1 MRQGDTTSVLIRF
14 SEDVSDKDI
23 KVGVYNEQD
32 QEVYAARL
40 LETGSPMELIGE
52 NTYRIVIPHAVTKK
66 WVGKYYLDVLL
77 KNAGD
82 TDYVNVGETS
92 VKLNFKAAK
101 IATNL

>member
-1 MRQGDTTSVLIRF
+1 MRQGDTTTVLIRF
-14 SEDVSDKDI
+14 SADVSDKDI

-32 QEVYAARL
+32 QEMYAVRL
-40 LETGSPMELIGE
+40 LDTGSPMELIGE
-52 NTYRIVIPHAVTKK
+52 NTYRIVIPHTVTKN
-66 WVGKYYLDVLL
+66 WVGKYYLDILV
-77 KNAGD
+77 KNASD